1 MFQKSTVCWERT
13 CSSDMNGSR
22 IHFLLFI
29 SLIWAKMKTFLKSMK
44 EMIEKKAVQEK
55 QVAD

>member
-1 MFQKSTVCWERT
+1 
-13 CSSDMNGSR
+13 MNGSR